1 MPFFFIFA
9 VKFPILVITIYN
21 RIATSLPF
29 FGYTVKCAIAV
40 IRIDCGVPIAVSQYF
55 GFPIAIF
62 FIVNTIARY
71 GKTEFAFIIVGDEKG
86 QAAFDK
92 FVKSVSVA
100 IFIVTFADFSAVGVE
115 FGYKSVFFSVEVI
128 ACGADFPVVMV
139 GCELAVSLAVFGGV
153 FKIFVAVFVV
163 FGYSSVFLAVEQCA

>member
-29 FGYTVKCAIAV
+29 FGCTVKRAIAV

-71 GKTEFAFIIVGDEKG
+71 GKTEFAFIIVGV
-86 QAAFDK
+86 F
-92 FVKSVSVA
+92 FVKSVSFA
-100 IFIVTFADFSAVGVE
+100 IFIVTFVDFSAFGVE

-128 ACGADFPVVMV
+128 ACGADFPIVMI
-139 GCELAVSLAVFGGV
+139 GSELAVWLAVFGGIFQV
-153 FKIFVAVFVV
+153 FVAVLVI
-163 FGYSSVFLAVEQCA
+163 FGYKSIFFVVEQCA